1 MTTMDAMTAPIAMVP
16 VPTPA
21 AAVVPAAAPAFTA
34 PASAPV
40 WLNAMDGMNATEKN
54 QNGYDT
60 HVLLGSKSYFQQ
72 GFFILMCC
80 CC

>member
-21 AAVVPAAAPAFTA
+21 AAVVPAA

-40 WLNAMDGMNATEKN
+40 WLNAMDGMNATEKIRMVMIPMYFLVWDLIFN
-54 QNGYDT
+54 R
-60 HVLLGSKSYFQQ
+60 GSLS
-72 GFFILMCC
+72 
-80 CC
+80 